1 MADIFTLEKQIKL
14 MIDELK
20 GLSATNGLANQA
32 SEEVVITSVFLY
44 KFLNETHSSTPI
56 RRTLLSNMKTR
67 LNTLLTAYLPTLSIK
82 SSTTRWS
89 ESPTIR
95 RTKNSPFSRQRA
107 RGSRC
112 LPESPRMWRAPSGTT
127 LQKTSSVSSAR
138 SASISPTHSKATLIS
153 TALSL
158 NI

>member
-44 KFLNETHSSTPI
+44 KFLNDKFM
-56 RRTLLSNMKTR
+56 SNLREFAADIDMSVDEILK
-67 LNTLLTAYLPTLSIK
+67 LSIK

-95 RTKNSPFSRQRA
+95 RTKNSPFSRQRVQ
-107 RGSRC
+107 GSLY
-112 LPESPRMWRAPSGTT
+112 LPESPRTWRAPSETT

-138 SASISPTHSKATLIS
+138 NASISPTHSKATSIF